1 MPKNIFS
8 EFKKPGAVQLKGFT
22 APFRRVVHSARDK
35 VKTYNPGLNTETA
48 AKGLGNISQ
57 AGGLLGLGAGIAAIA
72 SSAAAGTAFVVAV
85 GGPQVAVTAGVV
97 GLALLVRDAYSNRD
111 RRHEALIPYVWSLI
125 DDEPPAINI
134 LDGQNSAELEK
145 AAALAIYLMKEAD
158 SQFEGMGNKLR
169 TAELNFDNFIN
180 SYKQTISILTAQNG
194 GKWVGDACMHEYK
207 TKSSSLTIPE
217 RSFLDQEMRNIFG
230 VMNKAK
236 IDSEKMWNDACKQG
250 NPVFEFMRRLSHVGN
265 YFQCAHIIN
274 ISIFTKL
281 GNSQGFTNED
291 PLKKWMGATF
301 YRDKLKEISDL
312 KTMADKNYQDLD
324 NFMTIKGIK

>member
-22 APFRRVVHSARDK
+22 APFRRMGHSARDK
-35 VKTYNPGLNTETA
+35 VKTYSPGLNTETA

-57 AGGLLGLGAGIAAIA
+57 VGGLMGLGAGIAAIA

-169 TAELNFDNFIN
+169 TAELNFDNFIK
-180 SYKQTISILTAQNG
+180 SYKQTIDILLKKNG
-194 GKWVGDACMHEYK
+194 DKWVGETCMQAYQAK
-207 TKSSSLTIPE
+207 TQFLTLPE
-217 RSFLDQEMRNIFG
+217 RTFVDPEMREAFEIF
-230 VMNKAK
+230 NKAK
-236 IDSEKMWNDACKQG
+236 IESEKMWNDACKQG

-274 ISIFTKL
+274 VSIFTKL
-281 GNSQGFTNED
+281 GNSSGFTNED
-291 PLKKWMGATF
+291 PLKKWIGAAF
-301 YRDKLKEISDL
+301 YRDKLKEISDM